1 MLSVY
6 QILAPGTDGASSPGV
21 GKAIPLTPLDVSLN
35 GTTMDAHQTR
45 LGTYGDWLY
54 GSASLLLR
62 PHSRYCANPWALGQ
76 IQRHPIGTGSTL
88 LPRIESTITYQM
100 TPASMILTRLSLTNA
115 GYALQ
120 NISLPQPQ
128 VPRPSMRN
136 ALLPRNTATL
146 SGAMAVQSRRMLSVP
161 S

>member
-6 QILAPGTDGASSPGV
+6 PILAPATDGASSPGV
-21 GKAIPLTPLDVSLN
+21 GKAIPLTPLDASLN
-35 GTTMDAHQTR
+35 GPTMDAHRTR

-54 GSASLLLR
+54 GTASLLSR

-76 IQRHPIGTGSTL
+76 TQYHPIGSGSTL

-100 TPASMILTRLSLTNA
+100 NHTMILPRLSLTNA
-115 GYALQ
+115 GYPLP

-128 VPRPSMRN
+128 FPCPSMPD

-146 SGAMAVQSRRMLSVP
+146 SGATAVQPCHMPSVP